1 MGMTDWRRRLAA
13 LAAALGMGAL
23 AVLGG
28 LAAPSAAAADGGAA
42 PDRADVG
49 GAELASRGVVVR
61 YPAHGARRLPKIPA
75 RAWVIADANTGQVLA
90 ARDAH
95 GVFPPASTLKV
106 LTAITLI
113 PRLNPGMLVKT
124 TRRATSV
131 VPNVV
136 GLIRGR
142 RYRVADLFRALL
154 LISANDAAVA
164 LAQATGSYS
173 RGMAL
178 INAEAHHLQA
188 YDVVARDP
196 NGLPA
201 GGQHVSAYDL
211 ALIGR
216 QALKIPAFLK
226 YDETLAARFPVRP
239 RHKVTLV
246 NQNTLLTS
254 YRGGI
259 GGKIGWTEEARAT
272 YLGLARRH
280 GVTLIVAL
288 LHCTPLQ
295 EITSGEKLLTWGFAM
310 DGKVTPVGTLVPPL
324 TAAAASPAPGA
335 SRPGRPGGGSG
346 SGSGSGTAGVNAAG
360 RHPAGQAAGAR
371 AATAGLPAIAVAVA
385 VLLIAAVLAGTGWA
399 MRLSRRHRPAA

>member
-1 MGMTDWRRRLAA
+1 MTDRGRRA
-13 LAAALGMGAL
+13 G
-23 AVLGG
+23 AVLGVLAAVLLTG
-28 LAAPSAAAADGGAA
+28 LAGLPAPAAFAGAAAGSGTAA
-42 PDRADVG
+42 ARADVG
-49 GAELASRGVVVR
+49 GTQLARTGVVVH
-61 YPAHGARRLPKIPA
+61 YPARGARRLPRIPA
-75 RAWVIADANTGQVLA
+75 KAYVIADAGTGQVLA
-90 ARDAH
+90 AKDAH

-113 PRLNPGMLVKT
+113 PRLNPAVMVKT
-124 TRRATSV
+124 TRLATSV

-142 RYRVADLFRALL
+142 RYRVSDLFRALL

-164 LAQATGSYS
+164 LAQAAGSYS

-188 YDVVARDP
+188 YDVVAKDP

-259 GGKIGWTEEARAT
+259 GGKIGWTEEAQAT

-288 LHCTPLQ
+288 LHCTPLE

-324 TAAAASPAPGA
+324 TAAA
-335 SRPGRPGGGSG
+335 SRPRRPGGSGGPARAGAGGGS
-346 SGSGSGTAGVNAAG
+346 AGANAARRRG
-360 RHPAGQAAGAR
+360 AGQVAEVRPAP
-371 AATAGLPAIAVAVA
+371 AGLPAIAVAVA

-399 MRLSRRHRPAA
+399 MRLSRRQRPAA